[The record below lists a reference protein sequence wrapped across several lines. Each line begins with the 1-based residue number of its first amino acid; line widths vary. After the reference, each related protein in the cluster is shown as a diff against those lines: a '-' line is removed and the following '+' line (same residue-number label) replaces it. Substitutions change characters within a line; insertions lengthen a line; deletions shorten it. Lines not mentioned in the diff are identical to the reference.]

1 MQARWRV
8 NHERLQ
14 YMFKI
19 KDLTDQLWDSGV
31 SGGHKE
37 TEHTNESVLTFLN
50 SV

>member
-19 KDLTDQLWDSGV
+19 KDLTDQLWDSCV